1 MDFSPLFMLEVLGV
15 ALKAVPR
22 SLAMALSAMGIG
34 IVLGLP
40 LALLRFFNV
49 RFCAGVLKWLV
60 RIFKGVPV
68 VLMFLIFYVLLAVR
82 LGLPGEIVVVA
93 ALSVLSGVGMS
104 EIFRGCLESID
115 RSQYDAAYSVGHTG
129 QAMFFRIILP
139 QLIPAAVPMAAN
151 VCIGMIKAVAVAS
164 LIGVM
169 DILNSALLEATIN
182 YRYLEAYFAAGI
194 VYWVLCITVEKIFG
208 FIERGFNYRASS
220 AA

>member
-1 MDFSPLFMLEVLGV
+1 MDFSLPFMAHALVV
-15 ALKAVPR
+15 ACKAVPR
-22 SLAMALSAMGIG
+22 SLGMAVSAMVIG
-34 IVLGLP
+34 IILGLP
-40 LALLRFFNV
+40 MALLRFFNV
-49 RFCAGVLKWLV
+49 RVCADVLAWLV

-68 VLMFLIFYVLLAVR
+68 VLMFLILYTLLAIR
-82 LGLPGEIVVVA
+82 LELPGEIVVVA
-93 ALSVLSGVGMS
+93 ALSVLSSVGMS

-115 RSQYDAAYSVGHTG
+115 KSQYDAAYSVGHTG
-129 QAMFFRIILP
+129 RAVFFRIILP

-194 VYWVLCITVEKIFG
+194 VYWILCIAVEKIFAL
-208 FIERGFNYRASS
+208 IERGFNYRARS